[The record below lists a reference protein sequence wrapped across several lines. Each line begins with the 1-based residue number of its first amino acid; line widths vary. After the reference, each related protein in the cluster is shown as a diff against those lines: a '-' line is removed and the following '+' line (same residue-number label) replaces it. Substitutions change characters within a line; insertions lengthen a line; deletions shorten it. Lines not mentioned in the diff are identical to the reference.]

1 MTIGALAS
9 VKQTFDALGR
19 GARIGLVA
27 GTMAILVGTVVV
39 LWLVFSPR
47 QELLFGNLGESD
59 AAEIAATLGEWKV
72 PYSLEQGGSAIMVD
86 STQVLDA
93 RMRLVSA
100 GIPKG
105 GHVGYELFDDNEFG
119 VTEFAQRIN
128 YQRALQGE
136 LERTIASIP
145 GVQNVR
151 VHLSIRR
158 AGSFLGEDGSSKA
171 SIALTLLPGTVL
183 ERRQVAG
190 IRNLVASAVEGLSPS
205 NVVVV
210 GPAGLQL
217 GGGSR
222 AGVEMVAEGAEA
234 AAEMSSRLQLRL
246 EQMLGDALP
255 GHHASVS
262 VDVRMNFDQVKRTLE
277 KPLTLPG
284 SNQGV
289 VVRRSSSGGRP
300 VEGPADAALVNEQVE
315 YAHGMEREEV
325 TRASGVIERIS
336 IAVVL
341 PAGVAL
347 AERDRLA
354 RLVSTAAGLDT
365 SRGDSIEISSA
376 QVAASAP
383 SVAASATT
391 SRVVPPVTS
400 SRRWD
405 LLGAP
410 AGYLWLLLAFVLG
423 GIAAAVFIWP
433 RRRQPALLSREE
445 SERAAQQVRAWLSGG
460 AG

>member
-1 MTIGALAS
+1 MGALAS
-9 VKQTFDALGR
+9 MKGAFNAMGR

-27 GTMAILVGTVVV
+27 GAAAILFATAVVM
-39 LWLVFSPR
+39 WLVFSPR

-72 PYSLEQGGSAIMVD
+72 PYTLEQGGSAIMVD
-86 STQVLDA
+86 SSQVLDA

-217 GGGSR
+217 GGGSQ
-222 AGVEMVAEGAEA
+222 AAPEMVGDGADA
-234 AAEMSSRLQLRL
+234 VSEMSTRLQARL
-246 EQMLGDALP
+246 EQMLSDALP
-255 GHHASVS
+255 GQRTSVS
-262 VDVRMNFDQVKRTLE
+262 VDVRMNFDQVKRILE
-277 KPLTLPG
+277 KPITLPG
-284 SNQGV
+284 SSQGV

-300 VEGPADAALVNEQVE
+300 AEGSADAALVNEQVE
-315 YAHGMEREEV
+315 YAHGTEREEV

-354 RLVSTAAGLDT
+354 RLVSTAAGLDA

-376 QVAASAP
+376 PIVAPAP
-383 SVAASATT
+383 SIAASATT
-391 SRVVPPVTS
+391 SRVASTATS
-400 SRRWD
+400 HRGWA
-405 LLGAP
+405 LPGASS
-410 AGYLWLLLAFVLG
+410 GYIWLLLAFALG
-423 GIAAAVFIWP
+423 GIVAAVAIWP
-433 RRRQPALLSREE
+433 RRRQPVLLSREE
-445 SERAAQQVRAWLSGG
+445 SEQAAQQVRAWLNSG
-460 AG
+460 AD

>member
-1 MTIGALAS
+1 MGAITS
-9 VKQTFDALGR
+9 VKHTFNAMGR

-27 GTMAILVGTVVV
+27 GTLAILLGTVVV

-86 STQVLDA
+86 STQMLDA

-136 LERTIASIP
+136 LERTIASIR

-217 GGGSR
+217 GGGSP
-222 AGVEMVAEGAEA
+222 AGVEMAGEGADA
-234 AAEMSSRLQLRL
+234 AAEMSSRLQTRL
-246 EQMLGDALP
+246 EQMLGEALP
-255 GHHASVS
+255 GQRASVS
-262 VDVRMNFDQVKRTLE
+262 VDVRMNFDQVKRTSE

-300 VEGPADAALVNEQVE
+300 AEGPADAALVNEQVE
-315 YAHGMEREEV
+315 YAHGTEREEV
-325 TRASGVIERIS
+325 TKASGVIERIS

-341 PAGVAL
+341 PAGVAS

-376 QVAASAP
+376 PIAAPAP
-383 SVAASATT
+383 SVAVSATT
-391 SRVVPPVTS
+391 SRVASPITS
-400 SRRWD
+400 SGRWD
-405 LLGAP
+405 LPGAT

-423 GIAAAVFIWP
+423 GIAAAVVVWP

-445 SERAAQQVRAWLSGG
+445 SERAAQQVRAWLNGG